1 MVTISVAIVL
11 GLTAHGSVKSS
22 HVPSKVYVSIVT
34 LQSVGFLVAS
44 LLESPTKVLGKD
56 GQPIVLDLPKTWREE
71 LMSLPRSIMTP
82 SVLLTSIALFS
93 CQMVFSLTSSLNAF
107 HYNARTRALVNVSH
121 LCSDGT
127 RRLLTRSQFC
137 FWLSSAIGSVGF
149 GFVFDSK
156 WLGHRRRRSMVAA
169 ALVAAL
175 LIGPHSGVLFFLA
188 TNSQNRHKAPLG
200 IDWNDGSAFLNL
212 LVIYIFVGFSSYVF

>member
-1 MVTISVAIVL
+1 
-11 GLTAHGSVKSS
+11 
-22 HVPSKVYVSIVT
+22 
-34 LQSVGFLVAS
+34 VGFLVAS